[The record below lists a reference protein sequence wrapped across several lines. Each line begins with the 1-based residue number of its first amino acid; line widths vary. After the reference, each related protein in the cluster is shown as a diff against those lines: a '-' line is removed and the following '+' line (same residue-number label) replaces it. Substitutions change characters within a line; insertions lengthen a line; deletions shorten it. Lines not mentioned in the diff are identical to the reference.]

1 MLNLL
6 NTMKKEEKK
15 IYKILDPNR
24 NRIDEYIIAKS
35 TQDAFAK
42 LSKISKN
49 EPGLGLREVKIHK

>member
-1 MLNLL
+1 
-6 NTMKKEEKK
+6 MKKEEKK